1 MEPAEYKRLQ
11 ELAEREGLSVAELV
25 RRAVTERYFLP
36 AGQERKQKA
45 LQTLFALH
53 PVPVGDWDAMKREL
67 SERYGAHPP

>member
-36 AGQERKQKA
+36 AGQERKQN
-45 LQTLFALH
+45 

-67 SERYGAHPP
+67 SERYGAHLP